1 MGGKHVLDAIRPR
14 GAILLAI
21 PVTVAAGLGSRHVLA
36 GHPAKLAGDA
46 LYTVLVYLLVL
57 LVRPEARPRRAFAI
71 ALGVSFA
78 VEFAQ
83 LTPYPAWLSS
93 QHVLLRL
100 VFGTTFGWE
109 DLAGYV
115 IGASTAA
122 AVHRLACRAASGSA
136 SAEASDKARRA
147 TSGEACGNASGDA
160 RRNA

>member
-1 MGGKHVLDAIRPR
+1 MPECAIFPIPMGGKHVLDALRPR

-21 PVTVAAGLGSRHVLA
+21 PLTVIAGLGSRRVLD
-36 GHPAKLAGDA
+36 GHAAKLAGDA

-57 LVRPEARPRRAFAI
+57 LARPETRPRRAFAV

-78 VEFAQ
+78 IEFAQ

-115 IGASTAA
+115 IGASA
-122 AVHRLACRAASGSA
+122 AVALHTLRARLTG
-136 SAEASDKARRA
+136 
-147 TSGEACGNASGDA
+147 G
-160 RRNA
+160 